1 MPKTADASSFTQFQ
15 KINAQSIKTTGK
27 PTVSSAVSATTTVA
41 SLVKASAVAAAAAP
55 KTAIGTISDLK
66 GNTKKRG

>member
-27 PTVSSAVSATTTVA
+27 PTVSSAISATTTVA
-41 SLVKASAVAAAAAP
+41 SIVKATAVAASVAP
-55 KTAIGTISDLK
+55 KSAITATSNLK